1 MATATDLIGSDN
13 NRWQRR
19 RWQAQGMTTLL
30 KLIDGNR
37 KTTAAIAK
45 QIDDRRSG
53 RELHE
58 ELGVIL
64 PKDAFELIFIFL
76 QECVINDGKYI
87 NNEYNDV
94 YLVTTIAPIP
104 LEAFTLQES
113 EVSAVKYIPFEEY
126 KNLLAKEDPEYVPY
140 DVNGQYGQLF
150 DIIAT
155 RYKVNMETRSL
166 ALQKQ
171 LSRYAC
177 ISLGAEVLTGLT
189 DGDKEALALLVKA
202 GTIIDDIFHLQAWY
216 SNPTLR
222 DWLKE
227 HAEISHVDKLKWM
240 YYRINKSPWSC
251 LDENEA
257 FLTTADSA
265 VKLLPAATKPITG
278 WRGLEYRTGFPKQQ
292 PPGANFYP
300 PDMDKMEFEVWK
312 DSLAEDKKQDATG
325 FFSVIKRHS
334 ETNLDTVLSDST
346 AGSIDQFPRLAHDL
360 YTVPYSQEYK
370 HFLAKAAELLH
381 KAGDLT
387 SSPSLKRLLHSKAN
401 AFISNDYYDSDIAWM
416 ELDSKL
422 DVTIGPYET
431 YEDALFGYKATFEA
445 FIGVRDDKATN
456 QVKLFGN
463 HLQVLEQNLPMDNA
477 YKSQEIIAA
486 PIRVIQLIYNSG
498 DVKGPQTV
506 AFNLPNDETIVKD
519 RGTSMVMLKNVS
531 EAKFK
536 HILQPIA
543 EVCISKEQQDCVDF
557 DSFFTHTICHECCHG
572 IGPHSIT
579 LPTGEKSTVRLELQ
593 ELHSAL
599 EEAKADI
606 VGLWALKFLIG
617 QVRSQNL
624 LPKTLTKSMYVSF
637 LAGCFRSVRFGL
649 EEAHGKGQALQFNWL
664 FEKGA
669 FVLHPDETF
678 SVNFSKVDAEV
689 ESLSREIL
697 TIQAKG
703 DKKAA
708 KALLDKYCKM
718 SQPLKAALE
727 KLEKIQIGSC
737 QIEFR
742 NVLYKNFLCSSAD
755 KSNAITSSGYH
766 VEEGEKQEAYI
777 GLCGSNFNFL
787 RMALVVICG
796 QPCSGKSKAALCLTE
811 ALKEIESNP
820 TVRIIDETSFHLD
833 RNQSYA
839 DMPSEKNL
847 RGVLRSEVDRSLSR
861 DNIIIVDSLN
871 SIKGYRYEL
880 WCLARAAGIRYCVL
894 HCDVEDTHCR
904 KWNEERRERGE
915 ASYNDKIFED
925 LVRRFER
932 PDRRN
937 RWDSPLF
944 ELWPF
949 KDGIEK
955 SSPAILDS
963 VLYLTKTVDSKTRDV
978 KVLQPTIATQTNRV
992 SEANSLYEIDRATQ
1006 EVMNAIVEAQSQA
1019 IGGPMNGITI
1029 GQGLPTV
1036 NISRAVGL
1044 PELRR
1049 LRRTFIKLTGQSS
1062 LSGRPPPSDA
1072 ESAKRM
1078 FVDYLCRELETG

>member
-1 MATATDLIGSDN
+1 MAKSETEQQNQEEHLDVLTKTGQKTGVSKPRGDVHRDGDYHRAVHVWIFSESTQELLL
-13 NRWQRR
+13 QRR
-19 RWQAQGMTTLL
+19 ADCKDSWPRLWDISSAGHISAGDSS
-30 KLIDGNR
+30 LISAR
-37 KTTAAIAK
+37 
-45 QIDDRRSG
+45 

-64 PKDAFELIFIFL
+64 PNDAFELIFIFL
-76 QECVINDGKYI
+76 QECVINDGKFI
-87 NNEYNDV
+87 NNEFNDV

-113 EVSAVKYIPFEEY
+113 EVSAVKYIPLEEY

-140 DVNGQYGQLF
+140 DVNGQYGKLF

-177 ISLGAEVLTGLT
+177 ISLGAELTGLT
-189 DGDKEALALLVKA
+189 DGDKEALSLLVKA

-227 HAEISHVDKLKWM
+227 HAETSHLDKLKWM

-251 LDENEA
+251 LDENES

-278 WRGLEYRTGFPKQQ
+278 WKGLEYRTAFPTQK

-300 PDMDKMEFEVWK
+300 PDMDKMEFELWK

-334 ETNLDTVLSDST
+334 ETNFDTFLSDSM
-346 AGSIDQFPRLAHDL
+346 SVSMDQRPGLAYDL

-445 FIGVRDDKATN
+445 FIGVRDDKATS

-463 HLQVLEQNLPMDNA
+463 QLQVLEQNLPMDNM
-477 YKSQEIIAA
+477 YKSQDIIAA

-543 EVCISKEQQDCVDF
+543 EVCIAKEQQDCVDF

-579 LPTGEKSTVRLELQ
+579 LPSGEKSTVRLELQ

-617 QVRSQNL
+617 QNL
-624 LPKTLTKSMYVSF
+624 LPKSLTKSMHVSF

-678 SVNFSKVDAEV
+678 SVNFSKVDVEV

-718 SQPLKAALE
+718 SRPLKVALE
-727 KLEKIQIGSC
+727 KLEKIQVPVDIAPTFP
-737 QIEFR
+737 I
-742 NVLYKNFLCSSAD
+742 AD
-755 KSNAITSSGYH
+755 EILQA
-766 VEEGEKQEAYI
+766 
-777 GLCGSNFNFL
+777 
-787 RMALVVICG
+787 
-796 QPCSGKSKAALCLTE
+796 GK
-811 ALKEIESNP
+811 
-820 TVRIIDETSFHLD
+820 
-833 RNQSYA
+833 
-839 DMPSEKNL
+839 
-847 RGVLRSEVDRSLSR
+847 
-861 DNIIIVDSLN
+861 
-871 SIKGYRYEL
+871 
-880 WCLARAAGIRYCVL
+880 
-894 HCDVEDTHCR
+894 
-904 KWNEERRERGE
+904 
-915 ASYNDKIFED
+915 
-925 LVRRFER
+925 
-932 PDRRN
+932 
-937 RWDSPLF
+937 
-944 ELWPF
+944 
-949 KDGIEK
+949 
-955 SSPAILDS
+955 
-963 VLYLTKTVDSKTRDV
+963 
-978 KVLQPTIATQTNRV
+978 
-992 SEANSLYEIDRATQ
+992 
-1006 EVMNAIVEAQSQA
+1006 
-1019 IGGPMNGITI
+1019 
-1029 GQGLPTV
+1029 
-1036 NISRAVGL
+1036 
-1044 PELRR
+1044 
-1049 LRRTFIKLTGQSS
+1049 
-1062 LSGRPPPSDA
+1062 
-1072 ESAKRM
+1072 
-1078 FVDYLCRELETG
+1078 

>member
-1 MATATDLIGSDN
+1 
-13 NRWQRR
+13 
-19 RWQAQGMTTLL
+19 
-30 KLIDGNR
+30 
-37 KTTAAIAK
+37 
-45 QIDDRRSG
+45 
-53 RELHE
+53 
-58 ELGVIL
+58 
-64 PKDAFELIFIFL
+64 
-76 QECVINDGKYI
+76 
-87 NNEYNDV
+87 
-94 YLVTTIAPIP
+94 
-104 LEAFTLQES
+104 
-113 EVSAVKYIPFEEY
+113 
-126 KNLLAKEDPEYVPY
+126 
-140 DVNGQYGQLF
+140 
-150 DIIAT
+150 
-155 RYKVNMETRSL
+155 METRSL

-177 ISLGAEVLTGLT
+177 ISLGAELTGLT
-189 DGDKEALALLVKA
+189 DGDKEALSLLVKA

-227 HAEISHVDKLKWM
+227 HAETSHLDKLKWM

-251 LDENEA
+251 LDENES

-265 VKLLPAATKPITG
+265 VKLRPAATKPITG
-278 WRGLEYRTGFPKQQ
+278 WKGLEYRTAFPTQK

-300 PDMDKMEFEVWK
+300 PDMDKMEFELWK

-334 ETNLDTVLSDST
+334 ETNFDTFLSDSM
-346 AGSIDQFPRLAHDL
+346 SVSMDQRPGLAHDL

-445 FIGVRDDKATN
+445 FIGVRDDKATS

-463 HLQVLEQNLPMDNA
+463 QLQVLEQNLPMDNM
-477 YKSQEIIAA
+477 YKSQDIIAA

-543 EVCISKEQQDCVDF
+543 EVCIAKEQQDCVDF

-579 LPTGEKSTVRLELQ
+579 LPSGEKSTVRLELQ

-617 QVRSQNL
+617 QNL
-624 LPKTLTKSMYVSF
+624 LPKSLTKSMHVSF

-678 SVNFSKVDAEV
+678 SVNFSKVDVEV

-718 SQPLKAALE
+718 SHPLKVALE
-727 KLEKIQIGSC
+727 KLEKIQVPVDIAPTFP
-737 QIEFR
+737 I
-742 NVLYKNFLCSSAD
+742 AD
-755 KSNAITSSGYH
+755 EILQA
-766 VEEGEKQEAYI
+766 
-777 GLCGSNFNFL
+777 
-787 RMALVVICG
+787 
-796 QPCSGKSKAALCLTE
+796 GK
-811 ALKEIESNP
+811 
-820 TVRIIDETSFHLD
+820 
-833 RNQSYA
+833 
-839 DMPSEKNL
+839 
-847 RGVLRSEVDRSLSR
+847 
-861 DNIIIVDSLN
+861 
-871 SIKGYRYEL
+871 
-880 WCLARAAGIRYCVL
+880 
-894 HCDVEDTHCR
+894 
-904 KWNEERRERGE
+904 
-915 ASYNDKIFED
+915 
-925 LVRRFER
+925 
-932 PDRRN
+932 
-937 RWDSPLF
+937 
-944 ELWPF
+944 
-949 KDGIEK
+949 
-955 SSPAILDS
+955 
-963 VLYLTKTVDSKTRDV
+963 
-978 KVLQPTIATQTNRV
+978 
-992 SEANSLYEIDRATQ
+992 
-1006 EVMNAIVEAQSQA
+1006 
-1019 IGGPMNGITI
+1019 
-1029 GQGLPTV
+1029 
-1036 NISRAVGL
+1036 
-1044 PELRR
+1044 
-1049 LRRTFIKLTGQSS
+1049 
-1062 LSGRPPPSDA
+1062 
-1072 ESAKRM
+1072 
-1078 FVDYLCRELETG
+1078 